1 MSRFNSPARRVLCL
15 RAAAALLAAAPNFW
29 TAHAGA
35 QVPQV
40 LTWEQCLQLASSQN
54 AELQAARANVDAA
67 QSRVRAARSGYY
79 PQLSAG
85 AASTDSSG
93 SAVTLGPSHSAK
105 VTATQNL
112 FAGFLD
118 EASVEQASANERA
131 AQADLVAANAKISRD
146 LKAAFAGLVAAQ
158 DSVVLADQIEQRL
171 GENLRLVQLRFEGGR
186 ENKGSF
192 LLTQAALR
200 QAQLE
205 SLQAR
210 QAVGSAAAQLA
221 RVLTYRDGTDL
232 RVQGVVPV
240 SAPPPAPDFAAL
252 AARVPAYLKAQAQE
266 DAARAEVR
274 LARVGFYPSVDV
286 SASAAREGGDFPP
299 QDNRRTV
306 GITLTVP
313 LFSGGRDYYG
323 TQSAASNLSAV
334 SSSKADVERSTLVS
348 LKQTH
353 AAFVEAVERLSV
365 DEAFLE
371 AAITRAEIARSK
383 YAQGLMS
390 FEDWDR
396 IENDL
401 IVRQKAVL
409 FSRRDRVTAQAA
421 WEQAQGVGVIR

>member
-1 MSRFNSPARRVLCL
+1 MLCL
-15 RAAAALLAAAPNFW
+15 RAGIALLAATLCVW
-29 TAHAGA
+29 TAHANA
-35 QVPQV
+35 QAPQV
-40 LTWEQCLQLASSQN
+40 LTWEQALQQAAGQN
-54 AELQAARANVDAA
+54 AELQAARASADAA

-85 AASTDSSG
+85 ATSADSSG
-93 SAVTLGPSHSAK
+93 SAVTLGPSHSAN

-118 EASVEQASANERA
+118 EATVEQASANERSA
-131 AQADLVAANAKISRD
+131 RADLVAAGAKISRD

-158 DSVVLADQIEQRL
+158 DGVVLAEQIEQRL
-171 GENLRLVQLRFEGGR
+171 SENLRLVQLRFEGGR

-192 LLTQAALR
+192 LLTKATLQ

-221 RVLTYRDGTDL
+221 RVITYREVAEL
-232 RVQGVVPV
+232 RAQGEVPV
-240 SAPPPAPDFAAL
+240 STPPPAPDFAAL
-252 AARVPAYLKAQAQE
+252 AARVPAYVKAQAQE

-299 QDNRRTV
+299 EDNRRTV

-323 TQSAASNLSAV
+323 TQSAASNLVAAA
-334 SSSKADVERSTLVS
+334 SSKTDVERSALVS

-353 AAFVEAVERLSV
+353 AAFVEAVERLRV

-409 FSRRDRVTAQAA
+409 FSRRDRVTAEAA
-421 WEQAQGVGVIR
+421 WEQAQGTGVIQ

>member
-1 MSRFNSPARRVLCL
+1 M
-15 RAAAALLAAAPNFW
+15 LAAAPAVW
-29 TAHAGA
+29 TVPVSA

-54 AELQAARANVDAA
+54 AELLAARANVDAA
-67 QSRVRAARSGYY
+67 QSRVRAARAGFY

-85 AASTDSSG
+85 AASSDSSG
-93 SAVTLGPSHSAK
+93 TATTLGPSHSAN

-131 AQADLVAANAKISRD
+131 ARADLLAASAKISRD

-158 DSVVLADQIEQRL
+158 DSVVLAEQIERRL

-192 LLTQAALR
+192 LLTQATLR

-210 QAVGSAAAQLA
+210 QSVDSAAAQLA
-221 RVLTYRDGTDL
+221 RVLTFREPIEL
-232 RVQGVVPV
+232 RAQGVVPV
-240 SAPPPAPDFAAL
+240 AAPPPAPDFAAL
-252 AARVPAYLKAQAQE
+252 AARVPAFIKAQAQE
-266 DAARAEVR
+266 DAARAELR
-274 LARVGFYPSVDV
+274 LARVGFYPSVDL

-299 QDNRRTV
+299 EENRRTV

-323 TQSAASNLSAV
+323 VQSAASNLSAV
-334 SSSKADVERSTLVS
+334 SSSKIDVERSTLVS
-348 LKQTH
+348 LKQTY
-353 AAFVEAVERLSV
+353 AAYVEAVERLKV

-409 FSRRDRVTAQAA
+409 FSRRDRVTAEAA

>member
-1 MSRFNSPARRVLCL
+1 MLCL
-15 RAAAALLAAAPNFW
+15 RAGFAVLVAAPCVW
-29 TAHAGA
+29 TGPATA

-40 LTWEQCLQLASSQN
+40 LTWEQALQQAASQN
-54 AELQAARANVDAA
+54 AELQAARASADAA

-85 AASTDSSG
+85 ASSADSSG
-93 SAVTLGPSHSAK
+93 SSVPLGPSHSAS

-112 FAGFLD
+112 FAGFFD

-131 AQADLVAANAKISRD
+131 ARADLVAANAKISRD
-146 LKAAFAGLVAAQ
+146 LKAAFAGLIAAQ
-158 DSVVLADQIEQRL
+158 DGVVLAEQIEQRL
-171 GENLRLVQLRFEGGR
+171 SENLRLVQLRFEGGR

-192 LLTQAALR
+192 LLTRATLR

-221 RVLTYRDGTDL
+221 RVITYREIAEL
-232 RVQGVVPV
+232 RAQGEVPV

-252 AARVPAYLKAQAQE
+252 ATRVPAYVKAQAQE

-299 QDNRRTV
+299 EDNRRTV

-323 TQSAASNLSAV
+323 TQSAASSLVAAV
-334 SSSKADVERSTLVS
+334 SSKTDVERNTLVS

-353 AAFVEAVERLSV
+353 AAFVEAVERLRV

-409 FSRRDRVTAQAA
+409 FSRRDRVTAEAA
-421 WEQAQGVGVIR
+421 WEQAQGAGVIQ